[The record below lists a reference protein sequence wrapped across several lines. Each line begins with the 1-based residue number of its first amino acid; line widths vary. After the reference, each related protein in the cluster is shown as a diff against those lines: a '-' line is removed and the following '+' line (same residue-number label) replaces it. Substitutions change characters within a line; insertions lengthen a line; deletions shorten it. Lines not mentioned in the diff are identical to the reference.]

1 MLEREGE
8 GFKDAE
14 LWTLKMEEET
24 KTHGIQT
31 VLETGQCQ
39 DPLEEM
45 QAHVLL
51 DVRTSNSQK
60 YETIHFLCW
69 FLHFRRELKI

>member
-14 LWTLKMEEET
+14 LWTLKTEDET
-24 KTHGIQT
+24 ETHGIRT

-39 DPLEEM
+39 DPLEET

-51 DVRTSNSQK
+51 DVRTSDSQN
-60 YETIHFLCW
+60 YATILFLCW

>member
-14 LWTLKMEEET
+14 LWTLNTEDET
-24 KTHGIQT
+24 ETHGIRT

-39 DPLEEM
+39 DPLEET

-51 DVRTSNSQK
+51 DVRTSDSQN
-60 YETIHFLCW
+60 YATILFLCW
-69 FLHFRRELKI
+69 FLYVRRELKI